1 MGVNGQSARLR
12 FGEFELDLEKG
23 ELRRRGRPVRL
34 QPQPCK
40 VLSVLASRPGEL
52 VTREEL
58 KHQIWNGT
66 TFVDFEQG
74 LNFCVRQIRLALD
87 DDADS
92 PKFIET
98 VPRRGYRFIFAITAP
113 NGEKEGPEGAGF
125 LPTAGEAEFAEKP
138 NGSRTGRVTKGREW
152 VWASVA
158 ILTILA
164 IWAGRLSFS
173 SKKPK
178 LTDRDTIVLADF
190 VNTTGDSVFDDALK
204 QALAMELGQSPFLNV
219 LSDQKVGETLA
230 MMNRPFNEHI
240 NAGVGQEICLRTG
253 SKALLVGAISSIGTH
268 YLIDLKALACGG
280 GDNLARE
287 QIEAAS
293 KEDVLRALSRASSKL
308 RTRLGES
315 LPSVQKFDVPAE
327 ATTSSLEAL
336 KSYSLGNTVEREQ
349 GEAPSIPFLKR
360 AIELDPNFALAYA
373 GLAERYTHLYQ
384 SSAALE
390 CAAKAYELRD
400 KVTERE
406 KLRISAS
413 YFISRKDL
421 EKEAQA
427 YELWTANYPRDSV
440 PHAHLSANYMS
451 MGQYDKALLEAKEA
465 LRLAPDDVLNYSNL
479 AFTYLLL
486 SRLDEAQATFDQ
498 AFAHNLDGRELRWD
512 IYEVAFLREDAIQM
526 EQQLSWA
533 MGKPGVEDTL
543 LYAQSNTEVYYGRLK
558 KARQFNQRA
567 VDSALRADS
576 TERAALWRAN
586 AALWE
591 AEFGNIASARH
602 NVEVALALSSGRNVK
617 MWAALALARVG
628 DVSRAQALAAELERS
643 NPTYTMLNVL
653 WLPTIKAAIELAQ
666 ANASD
671 ALMSLQTTSPYEL
684 SNNLNLL
691 PAYLRG
697 QAYLLAH
704 DGAGA
709 VAEFQKV
716 LDHRGIVRNA
726 VSGALVRLQ
735 IARAYAM
742 SAQAAKARAEYEDFL
757 TSWKEADP
765 EIPILRQA
773 KREYAKLLMVP
784 VSSGWPS
791 GRNRTFSPI
800 RKSSIAA
807 CDRISPRKPQTGHDL
822 MIRLD

>member
-1 MGVNGQSARLR
+1 VGVNGQSARLR

-23 ELRRRGRPVRL
+23 ELRKKGRPVRL

-40 VLSVLASRPGEL
+40 VLSALASRPGEL

-74 LNFCVRQIRLALD
+74 LNFCVRQIRMALD
-87 DDADS
+87 DDAES

-98 VPRRGYRFIFAITAP
+98 VPRRGYRFVFPITAP
-113 NGEKEGPEGAGF
+113 TWENGGPKTAGLH

-138 NGSRTGRVTKGREW
+138 NASRTGPSLKRKQW

-158 ILTILA
+158 IPTILA
-164 IWAGRLSFS
+164 IWAGTLSFR
-173 SKKPK
+173 SKTPK

-230 MMNRPFNEHI
+230 MMNRPVNEHV
-240 NAGVGQEICLRTG
+240 NADIGQEICLRTG

-268 YLIDLKALACGG
+268 YLIDLKALACAA

-287 QIEAAS
+287 QIEAAN

-336 KSYSLGNTVEREQ
+336 KSYSLGNTVEREK

-373 GLAERYTHLYQ
+373 GLAERYTRLYQ
-384 SSAALE
+384 SSLALE
-390 CAAKAYELRD
+390 SAAKAYQLRD

-413 YFISRKDL
+413 YFMSRKEL
-421 EKEAQA
+421 EKQAQA
-427 YELWTANYPRDSV
+427 YELWTAIYPRDCI
-440 PHAHLSANYMS
+440 PHANLSANYLS
-451 MGQYDKALLEAKEA
+451 MGHYDKALKEGQEA
-465 LRLAPDDVLNYSNL
+465 LRLAPNDVVNYSNL
-479 AFTYLLL
+479 GFTYLLL
-486 SRLDEAQATFDQ
+486 SRLDEAKATLDD
-498 AFAHNLDGRELRWD
+498 ALAHGLDGRELRWD
-512 IYEVAFLREDAIQM
+512 IYQVAFLRGDSTQM
-526 EQQLSWA
+526 EQELAWA
-533 MGKPGVEDTL
+533 TGKPGVEDTFL
-543 LYAQSNTEVYYGRLK
+543 FAQSNSEVYYGHAK
-558 KARQFNQRA
+558 KAREFSQRA
-567 VDSALRADS
+567 VDSSLRADS
-576 TERAALWRAN
+576 KERAALWRAN

-591 AEFGNIASARH
+591 AELGNSTFARRDVIAAM
-602 NVEVALALSSGRNVK
+602 ALSSGRNAK
-617 MWAALALARVG
+617 MFAALALARTG
-628 DVSRAQALAAELERS
+628 DVSQARALAAGLQRD

-653 WLPTIKAAIELAQ
+653 WLPTIKAANALAQ
-666 ANASD
+666 RNSD
-671 ALMSLQTTSPYEL
+671 QVLVHLETAAPYEL

-691 PAYLRG
+691 PAYIRG

-704 DGAGA
+704 NGAA
-709 VAEFQKV
+709 AIAEFQKL
-716 LDHRGIVRNA
+716 LDHTGMVHNS
-726 VSGALVRLQ
+726 VQGALVRLQ
-735 IARAYAM
+735 IGRAYSM
-742 SAQAAKARAEYEDFL
+742 EGDIGKARAAYNDFL
-757 TSWKEADP
+757 TLWKDADP
-765 EIPILRQA
+765 DIPILRQA
-773 KREYAKLLMVP
+773 KIEYASL
-784 VSSGWPS
+784 
-791 GRNRTFSPI
+791 
-800 RKSSIAA
+800 
-807 CDRISPRKPQTGHDL
+807 Q
-822 MIRLD
+822 